1 MKQVAYLAL
10 TLVLVSLTNG
20 CGTTAK
26 APVYSASGRSSTTQ
40 TLRGHASVAPQRG
53 YYTVVRGDTL
63 YSIAWRYSL
72 DYRELA
78 SWNHISSPYT
88 IYPGQKIILAKTSA
102 PPVKQSPSSANRST
116 GKSYPDTGR
125 PAGNTAPSPQASS
138 GYKNINWHWPTRGK
152 LVSSNSPT
160 LQKGLNITGRE
171 GQPIFAAAGG
181 DVVYSGS
188 GLLGYGKLIIIKH
201 NDVYLSAYAHNEKI
215 LVKEGMRVSSG
226 QKIATMGKDSEHR
239 PLLHF
244 EIRKEGKPVDPL
256 KHLPKLQ
263 S

>member
-1 MKQVAYLAL
+1 MKPVAYLAL
-10 TLVLVSLTNG
+10 ILALANLING
-20 CGTTAK
+20 CGTTAE
-26 APVYSASGRSSTTQ
+26 APVYSPADQGSPANTPRKP
-40 TLRGHASVAPQRG
+40 AAPAPQRG
-53 YYTVVRGDTL
+53 YHIVARGDTL

-72 DYRELA
+72 DYRDLA
-78 SWNHISSPYT
+78 LWNAISSPYT
-88 IYPGQKIILAKTSA
+88 IYPGQKILLTKSA
-102 PPVKQSPSSANRST
+102 GSRAQQSSAAADRKREKST
-116 GKSYPDTGR
+116 
-125 PAGNTAPSPQASS
+125 SS
-138 GYKNINWHWPTRGK
+138 GGGSATKKALPLQTSSIQKDILWHWPTRGK

-160 LQKGLNITGRE
+160 LQKGLNISGRE
-171 GQPIFAAAGG
+171 GQPIYAAAGG

-201 NDVYLSAYAHNEKI
+201 NEVYLSAYAHNEEI

-256 KHLPKLQ
+256 KHLPELQ

>member
-1 MKQVAYLAL
+1 MKPDAYLAL
-10 TLVLVSLTNG
+10 ILVLVSLING
-20 CGTTAK
+20 CGTTAE
-26 APVYSASGRSSTTQ
+26 APVYSPADEGSVPKPRRS
-40 TLRGHASVAPQRG
+40 AAVAPQRS
-53 YYTVVRGDTL
+53 YYIVARGDTL

-78 SWNHISSPYT
+78 SWNHISSPYI
-88 IYPGQKIILAKTSA
+88 IYPNQKIFLKKSDTSH
-102 PPVKQSPSSANRST
+102 VKRST
-116 GKSYPDTGR
+116 STVDRTVGKSYSSISG
-125 PAGNTAPSPQASS
+125 TAVKKTPSPQKSS
-138 GYKNINWHWPTRGK
+138 GQKNIHWHWPTRGK
-152 LVSSNSPT
+152 LVASNSPT
-160 LQKGLNITGRE
+160 LQKGLNITGKA
-171 GQPIFAAAGG
+171 GQPILAAAGG

-201 NDVYLSAYAHNEKI
+201 NEVYLSAYAHNEEI
-215 LVKEGMRVSSG
+215 LVKEGMKVSSG